1 MNHRINVKKSPL
13 PTWLKALIVAVIIIG
28 LFAAFSYSDLSSRLR
43 DVLAWIE
50 NLGWIGI
57 GAYILIYI
65 AACVFLIPGS
75 VLTLGAGVVFGVVK
89 GSVIVSIASTLGAT
103 IAFLTGR
110 YIARSWVVRQIE
122 KRPFF
127 RAIDEAISAEGWKIV
142 LLTRLS
148 PVFPFSLMNYALGLT
163 PVKLKDYVLASWI
176 GMLPGTVMYVYIGS
190 LAGSLASLGGAAD
203 GRQRSTGEWALYG
216 MGLLATLIVTVYVTR
231 IAKRA
236 LSQKITKEE

>member
-1 MNHRINVKKSPL
+1 MNRINVKKSPL

-28 LFAAFSYSDLSSRLR
+28 LFAAFRYSDLSSKLR
-43 DVLAWIE
+43 DVLAWSE
-50 NLGWIGI
+50 NLGWIGSV
-57 GAYILIYI
+57 AYILIYI
-65 AACVFLIPGS
+65 AACVFLLPGS

-163 PVKLKDYVLASWI
+163 PVKVKDYVLASWI

-190 LAGSLASLGGAAD
+190 LAGSLASLGGAAA

-216 MGLLATLIVTVYVTR
+216 MGLLATLLVTVYVTR

>member
-1 MNHRINVKKSPL
+1 MKKSPL
-13 PTWLKALIVAVIIIG
+13 PAWLKALIAAVVIIG
-28 LFAAFSYSDLSSRLR
+28 LFAALRYSDLSSRLR
-43 DVLAWIE
+43 DVLAWVE
-50 NLGWIGI
+50 NLGWLGI
-57 GAYILIYI
+57 AAYILIYI
-65 AACVFLIPGS
+65 AACVLLIPGS
-75 VLTLGAGVVFGVVK
+75 VLTLGAGVVFGVAK

-110 YIARSWVVRQIE
+110 YIARGWVVRKIE

-142 LLTRLS
+142 LLMRLS

-163 PVKLKDYVLASWI
+163 PVKVKDYILASWI

-190 LAGSLASLGGAAD
+190 LAGTLASLGGSAD
-203 GRQRSTGEWALYG
+203 GQQRTTGEWALYG
-216 MGLLATLIVTVYVTR
+216 IGLLATLIVTVYITR

-236 LSQKITKEE
+236 LSQRITREVDDV

>member
-1 MNHRINVKKSPL
+1 
-13 PTWLKALIVAVIIIG
+13 
-28 LFAAFSYSDLSSRLR
+28 
-43 DVLAWIE
+43 
-50 NLGWIGI
+50 NLGWLGV
-57 GAYILIYI
+57 GAYIFIYI

-75 VLTLGAGVVFGVVK
+75 VLTLGAGVIFGVVK
-89 GSVIVSIASTLGAT
+89 GSIIVSIASTLGAT

-110 YIARSWVVRQIE
+110 YIARGWVVRQIE

-163 PVKLKDYVLASWI
+163 LVKLKDYVLASWI

-190 LAGSLASLGGAAD
+190 LAGSLVSLGGSAG

-216 MGLLATLIVTVYVTR
+216 IGLLATLIVTLYVTR